1 MITLKQN
8 NHEKAMELRQLQ
20 SKVDVMNK
28 NGEYYVAELQ
38 SLSEEIDQLQ
48 IDIQINNDRVIDI
61 QNQFNTLF

>member
-28 NGEYYVAELQ
+28 NGEYYIAELQ

-48 IDIQINNDRVIDI
+48 IDIKRNNDRVIDI

>member
-48 IDIQINNDRVIDI
+48 IDIQMNNDRVIDI